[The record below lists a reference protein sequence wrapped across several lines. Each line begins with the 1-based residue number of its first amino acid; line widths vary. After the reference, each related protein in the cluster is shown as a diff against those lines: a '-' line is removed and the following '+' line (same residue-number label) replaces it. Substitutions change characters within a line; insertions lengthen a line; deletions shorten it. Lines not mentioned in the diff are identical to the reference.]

1 MEDIGISHEMIDIV
15 ISVQIT
21 MVHSRTN
28 TIIFAINDNVYPDLR
43 TQYISSK
50 YYGRPSVYNLIEL
63 LPQTI
68 YNLVLFLVKAFERRN
83 AFIIKCIKNAV
94 NIVLSIYICM
104 YVYWFFSVCFDS
116 KTYVLFI

>member
-1 MEDIGISHEMIDIV
+1 MRDHI

-21 MVHSRTN
+21 MVHSSTN

-50 YYGRPSVYNLIEL
+50 YYGRPSMYNLIEL

-83 AFIIKCIKNAV
+83 AFIIKCIKNEV
-94 NIVLSIYICM
+94 NIVLSIYICTFTG
-104 YVYWFFSVCFDS
+104 FFC
-116 KTYVLFI
+116 LF